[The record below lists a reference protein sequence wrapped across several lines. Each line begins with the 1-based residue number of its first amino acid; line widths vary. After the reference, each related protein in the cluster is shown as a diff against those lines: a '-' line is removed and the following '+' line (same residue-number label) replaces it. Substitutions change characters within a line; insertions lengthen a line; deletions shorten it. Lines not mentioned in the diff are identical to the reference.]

1 MDPRPASQAT
11 PPGVKIRDFVAGPR
25 LQIAFSLDG
34 EQCRELLPPC
44 PINKSSIQRAS
55 ALREEI
61 RRKIKDGTFCYADY
75 FPDSPRAAIPKQ
87 DSSLM
92 DRLLQKQLE
101 TYERQVTNGRL
112 ALSTYR
118 GYAKAVNGARMRRW
132 HGVQVRDVTP
142 SMLRSWVSEMD
153 CTSKAIRNMLTPL
166 RSVFED
172 ALNDELIDFNPFDR
186 IALAKLIRQTAKAS
200 DYVVNPFTAAE
211 RAALLD
217 ACRPDERPMLQ
228 FWFATGLRPGELQA
242 LEWRHIDWDRR
253 VARIEL
259 NQVAGEIKTP
269 KTDAGTRDVD
279 LDASAIAAL
288 QAQRPLSEAKG
299 RRIWLNPRDGQPWST
314 DAQVRKTFWLP
325 VCTRSKVD
333 YRNPYQVR
341 HTYAST
347 LLTDGHNP
355 WYVAAQLGHKDVEM
369 VFRTY
374 GRFIRE
380 DYQKPKP
387 ELRNAEKSKSV

>member
-1 MDPRPASQAT
+1 MDTRPPAQAT
-11 PPGVKIRDFVAGPR
+11 PPGVKIRTFVAGDR
-25 LQIAFSLDG
+25 LQIAFTWEG
-34 EQCRELLPPC
+34 QECRELLPPC
-44 PINKSSIQRAS
+44 PINKSSIQRAAS
-55 ALREEI
+55 LREEI
-61 RRKIKDGTFCYADY
+61 RRKIKDGTFDYAAY
-75 FPDSPRAAIPKQ
+75 FPDSPRAAAPKKESTRMEQ
-87 DSSLM
+87 
-92 DRLLQKQLE
+92 LLQKQLE
-101 TYERQVTNGRL
+101 TYERQVANSQL
-112 ALSTYR
+112 SPSTYG

-132 HGVQVRDVTP
+132 HGLQVRDITP
-142 SMLRSWVSEMD
+142 SMLREWVAAMD

-172 ALNDELIDFNPFDR
+172 ALNDELIEFNPFDR

-200 DYVVNPFTAAE
+200 DYVVSPFTAAE

-228 FWFATGLRPGELQA
+228 FWFSTGLRPGELQA
-242 LEWRHIDWDRR
+242 LEWRHIDWERR
-253 VARIEL
+253 TARIEL
-259 NQVAGEIKTP
+259 NQVAGFIKAS
-269 KTDAGTRDVD
+269 KTAAGIRDVD

-288 QAQRPLSEAKG
+288 QAQHPLSEPKG
-299 RRIWLNPRDGQPWST
+299 ARIWLNPRDSKPWTT
-314 DAQVRKTFWLP
+314 DAQIRKTFWLP
-325 VCTRSKVD
+325 VCTRSGVD
-333 YRNPYQVR
+333 YRNLYQVR

-355 WYVAAQLGHKDVEM
+355 WYVAAQLGHEDVEM

-387 ELRNAEKSKSV
+387 ELRIVGSR